1 MATKELSHQ
10 DFRSIGA
17 QIADTIKKDS
27 GKTVSWT
34 GRIGAPSD
42 NGMDWMEFSVL
53 GKPEE
58 TLVARLGESGV
69 TLRPI
74 S

>member
-1 MATKELSHQ
+1 MDQLTNT

-17 QIADTIKKDS
+17 QIADSIRKES
-27 GKTVSWT
+27 GKVVAWT
-34 GRIGAPSD
+34 GRIGAAAT
-42 NGMDWMEFSVL
+42 GMDWMEFSVV

-58 TLVARLGESGV
+58 TLVARMEGEGSI